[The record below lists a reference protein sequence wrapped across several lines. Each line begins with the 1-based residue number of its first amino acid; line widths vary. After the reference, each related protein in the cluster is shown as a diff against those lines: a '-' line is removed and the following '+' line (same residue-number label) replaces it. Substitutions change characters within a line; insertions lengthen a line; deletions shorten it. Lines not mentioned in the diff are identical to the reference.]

1 MIPAIH
7 HNHAAVP
14 NLQCWHSRCRLQI
27 MSAHSTRPLQ
37 TTILRSVS
45 RSFYLSIRFLP
56 AQLREPIALAYLLA
70 RATDSVA
77 DTTPISSRVRIETL
91 KMLSNGIQGKASR
104 DVVIDLIASFV
115 PLQANE
121 SEQRL
126 LESLPDCLA
135 WLERMEQADNTEIR
149 VVLEKITRGQMLDL
163 QRFDNPQEIR
173 ALSTAAD
180 LEEYTYLVAGCVG
193 EFWTRLCFRHVLNFA
208 GRSEDKLLAVGRRY
222 GMALQLVNVL

>member
-45 RSFYLSIRFLP
+45 RSFYLSIRLLP

-77 DTTPISSRVRIETL
+77 DTAGISGLVRIEAL
-91 KMLSNGIQGKASR
+91 KMLSDGIQGKASR
-104 DVVIDLIASFV
+104 YFVGHLNASFL
-115 PLQANE
+115 PLQVHE
-121 SEQRL
+121 SE
-126 LESLPDCLA
+126 
-135 WLERMEQADNTEIR
+135 
-149 VVLEKITRGQMLDL
+149 
-163 QRFDNPQEIR
+163 
-173 ALSTAAD
+173 
-180 LEEYTYLVAGCVG
+180 
-193 EFWTRLCFRHVLNFA
+193 
-208 GRSEDKLLAVGRRY
+208 
-222 GMALQLVNVL
+222 